1 MYLAFSFAIIIEM
14 AKKVL
19 IIGWDCAPPDWVFDK
34 WIDNLPTLKSLL
46 KKGVYGNL
54 RSSIPPITVP
64 AWQSMM
70 TSKDPGQLGV
80 YGFRNRKDYTYEG
93 QYFSN
98 GADILEPTAWD
109 ILGKNN
115 KKSILVGV
123 PQTYPPK
130 PINGHM
136 VTCFL
141 TPSIKSQYTYPNE
154 LRDEIE
160 KNIGEYIPDVK
171 HFRTE
176 DRDFILKQIYEATET
191 RFKTFRH
198 LLKAKEWDF
207 AMIVEMG
214 TDRIHHSF
222 WKFLDPAH
230 PKYEK
235 GNKYENVIPEY
246 YKYLDNQLA
255 ETLKLI
261 DLNETAV
268 MVVSDHG
275 AKAMIGGI
283 CINEWLIKEGLLT
296 LKEYPKAITPIEKLQ
311 IDWAKTKVWGS
322 GGYYARIFINVQGR
336 EPNGQIPQSEY
347 KKFRAEL
354 KEKIENI
361 KDEQGKKLATVAYIP
376 EETYKDVKRIPPDLI
391 VIFDDLRWRSV
402 GSIGFNSAYTYEND
416 TGPDDAN
423 HAWNGM
429 YLLYD
434 PKNNFNGKRNDN
446 NQLMDIAPTV
456 LDLFGVNIPNDMQGR
471 SMYMNLVEAGGV

>member
-1 MYLAFSFAIIIEM
+1 MS
-14 AKKVL
+14 KKVL
-19 IIGWDCAPPDWVFDK
+19 VIGWDCAPPDWVFDK
-34 WIDNLPTLKSLL
+34 WIDDLPTLKALL
-46 KKGVYGNL
+46 KNGIYGNL
-54 RSSIPPITVP
+54 TSTIPPITVP

-80 YGFRNRKDYTYEG
+80 YGFRNRKDYSYDG

-98 GADILEPTAWD
+98 GADILEEAVWD
-109 ILGKNN
+109 ILGKAN

-141 TPSIKSQYTYPNE
+141 TPSIKSEYTYPHE
-154 LRDEIE
+154 LRFEIE

-176 DRDFILKQIYEATET
+176 DRDFILKQIYEATER

-198 LLKAKEWDF
+198 LLKTKEWDF

-222 WKFLDPAH
+222 WKYLDPAH

-246 YKYLDNQLA
+246 YKYLDSELA
-255 ETLKLI
+255 ETLKLV

-275 AKAMIGGI
+275 AKAMVGGI

-296 LKEYPKAITPIEKLQ
+296 LKEYPKTFTPIEKLE
-311 IDWAKTKVWGS
+311 IDWSKTKVWGS

-336 EPNGQIPQSEY
+336 EQNGQIPADEY
-347 KKFRAEL
+347 KRFRQQL

-361 KDEQGKKLATVAYIP
+361 KDEQGRKLATVAYIP
-376 EETYKDVKRIPPDLI
+376 EEIYKDVKRIPPDLI
-391 VIFDDLRWRSV
+391 IIFDDLRWRSV
-402 GSIGFNSAYTYEND
+402 GSVGARHGMPLHSIYTYEND

-423 HAWNGM
+423 HAQQGM

-434 PKNNFNGKRNDN
+434 PKNKLNGKRDDN
-446 NQLMDIAPTV
+446 HHLMDIAPTV
-456 LDLFGVNIPNDMQGR
+456 LDLLGVNVPADMQGK
-471 SMYMNLVEAGGV
+471 SICGDLIKI

>member
-1 MYLAFSFAIIIEM
+1 M

-46 KKGVYGNL
+46 KKGTYGNL
-54 RSSIPPITVP
+54 RSTIPPITVP

-98 GADILEPTAWD
+98 GADILEPAVWD
-109 ILGKNN
+109 VLGKAG

-123 PQTYPPK
+123 PQTYPPRE
-130 PINGHM
+130 INGHM

-198 LLKAKEWDF
+198 LLKNKEWDF

-246 YKYLDNQLA
+246 YKYLDNELA
-255 ETLKLI
+255 QTLKLV
-261 DLNETAV
+261 DLNETSV

-275 AKAMIGGI
+275 AKSMIGGI
-283 CINEWLIKEGLLT
+283 CINEWLLKEGLLT
-296 LKEYPKAITPIEKLQ
+296 IKEYPDKPTALEKLQ
-311 IDWAKTKVWGS
+311 IDWSKTKVWGA
-322 GGYYARIFINVQGR
+322 GGYYARIFINVEGR
-336 EPNGQIPQSEY
+336 EPNGQIPKDEY
-347 KKFRAEL
+347 EKFKKGL

-361 KDEQGKKLATVAYIP
+361 KDENGNKLATVAYVPKDI
-376 EETYKDVKRIPPDLI
+376 YKDVKRIPPDLI
-391 VIFDDLRWRSV
+391 VIFDDLRWRSIGSV
-402 GSIGFNSAYTYEND
+402 GLKSVYTYEND

-423 HAWNGM
+423 HAQEGM
-429 YLLYD
+429 YLLYN
-434 PKNNFNGKRNDN
+434 PENNLNGKRDDKHH
-446 NQLMDIAPTV
+446 LMDIAPTV
-456 LDLFGVNIPNDMQGR
+456 LSLLDVNIPSDMQGK
-471 SMYMNLVEAGGV
+471 SICGGFVGAR

>member
-1 MYLAFSFAIIIEM
+1 M

-19 IIGWDCAPPDWVFDK
+19 IVGWDCASPDWVFDK
-34 WIDNLPTLKSLL
+34 WINNLPTLKLL
-46 KKGVYGNL
+46 FKKSVYGNL
-54 RSSIPPITVP
+54 TSTIPPITVP
-64 AWQSMM
+64 AWQCML

-80 YGFRNRKDYTYEG
+80 YGFRNRKDYSYDG

-98 GADILEPTAWD
+98 GADILEPAVWD
-109 ILGKNN
+109 ILGKIN

-123 PQTYPPK
+123 PQTYPPR

-154 LRDEIE
+154 LRYEIE
-160 KNIGEYIPDVK
+160 ENIGEYIPDVK
-171 HFRTE
+171 QFRTE
-176 DRDFILKQIYEATET
+176 DRDFILKQIYEATKT

-198 LLKAKEWDF
+198 LLKTKEWDF

-222 WKFLDPAH
+222 WKFLDPLH
-230 PKYEK
+230 PKYEI

-246 YKYLDNQLA
+246 YKYLDNELA
-255 ETLKLI
+255 ETLKLV
-261 DLNETAV
+261 DLNETAI

-296 LKEYPKAITPIEKLQ
+296 LKEYPKTFTPIEKLE
-311 IDWAKTKVWGS
+311 IDWSKTKVWGS

-347 KKFRAEL
+347 KELRAKL

-361 KDEQGKKLATVAYIP
+361 KDERGRKLATVAYIP
-376 EETYKDVKRIPPDLI
+376 EEIYKTTNRIPPDLI

-402 GSIGFNSAYTYEND
+402 GSVGINSIYTYEND
-416 TGPDDAN
+416 TGPDEAN
-423 HAWNGM
+423 HAQEGL
-429 YLLYD
+429 YLLFD
-434 PKNNFNGKRNDN
+434 PKNISSGRRDDKHH
-446 NQLMDIAPTV
+446 LMDIAPTV
-456 LDLFGVNIPNDMQGR
+456 LDLLGVKIPSDMLGK
-471 SMYMNLVEAGGV
+471 SICGLGVHV

>member
-1 MYLAFSFAIIIEM
+1 MS
-14 AKKVL
+14 KRVL

-34 WIDNLPTLKSLL
+34 WINELPTLKSLL

-54 RSSIPPITVP
+54 TSTIPPITVP

-80 YGFRNRKDYTYEG
+80 YGFRNRKDYSYDG

-98 GADILEPTAWD
+98 GADIVEPAVWD
-109 ILGKNN
+109 ILGKAG

-123 PQTYPPK
+123 PQTYPPRE
-130 PINGHM
+130 INGHM

-154 LRDEIE
+154 LRNEIE

-191 RFKTFRH
+191 RFKTFRY
-198 LLKAKEWDF
+198 LLQNKEWDF

-222 WKFLDPAH
+222 WKFLDPTH

-235 GNKYENVIPEY
+235 GNKYENVIPKY
-246 YKYLDNQLA
+246 YKYLDKELA
-255 ETLKLI
+255 QTLDAVGACPNKPLHN
-261 DLNETAV
+261 DVAV

-275 AKAMIGGI
+275 AKSMLGGI

-296 LKEYPKAITPIEKLQ
+296 LKEYPKTFTPIEKLE
-311 IDWAKTKVWGS
+311 IDWSKTKVWGA
-322 GGYYARIFINVQGR
+322 GGYYARIFMNVQGR
-336 EPNGQIPQSEY
+336 EPNGQIPASEY
-347 KKFRAEL
+347 KKFRLEL
-354 KEKIENI
+354 KQRIENI
-361 KDEQGKKLATVAYIP
+361 KDETGKKLLTVAHIP
-376 EETYKDVKRIPPDLI
+376 EEIYKEVKRIPPYLI

-402 GSIGFNSAYTYEND
+402 GSVGIKSVYTYEND

-423 HAWNGM
+423 HAQEGM
-429 YLLYD
+429 YLLSD
-434 PKNNFNGKRNDN
+434 AKGNLTGKRNDSPH
-446 NQLMDIAPTV
+446 LMDVAPTV
-456 LDLFGVNIPNDMQGR
+456 LDLLDVKIPEDMLGKSICDMGV
-471 SMYMNLVEAGGV
+471 LV

>member
-1 MYLAFSFAIIIEM
+1 M

-46 KKGVYGNL
+46 KKGLYGNL
-54 RSSIPPITVP
+54 TSTIPPITVP
-64 AWQSMM
+64 AWQCML

-80 YGFRNRKDYTYEG
+80 YGFRNRKDYSYDG

-98 GADILEPTAWD
+98 AQDILEPTVWD
-109 ILGKNN
+109 ILSKAD

-130 PINGHM
+130 PVNGHM

-154 LRDEIE
+154 LRHEIE

-191 RFKTFRH
+191 RFKTFRY
-198 LLKAKEWDF
+198 LLQNKEWDF
-207 AMIVEMG
+207 AMLVEMG

-222 WKFLDPAH
+222 WKFLDPNH

-246 YKYLDNQLA
+246 YKYLDNELA
-255 ETLKLI
+255 ETLKLV
-261 DLNETAV
+261 DLNETSV
-268 MVVSDHG
+268 LVVSDHG
-275 AKAMIGGI
+275 AKAMTGGI

-296 LKEYPKAITPIEKLQ
+296 LKEYPKTFTPIEKLE
-311 IDWAKTKVWGS
+311 IDWSKTKVWGS
-322 GGYYARIFINVQGR
+322 GGYYARIFLNVHGR

-347 KKFRAEL
+347 KQFRLEL
-354 KEKIENI
+354 KEKIESI
-361 KDEQGKKLATVAYIP
+361 KDEQGNKLFTVAHIP
-376 EETYKDVKRIPPDLI
+376 EDIYRDVKRVPPDLI
-391 VIFDDLRWRSV
+391 VIFDELRWRSV
-402 GSIGFNSAYTYEND
+402 GSVGNPGGNPVYTYEND

-423 HAWNGM
+423 HAQEGM
-429 YLLYD
+429 YLFYSPVLNL
-434 PKNNFNGKRNDN
+434 KGERDN
-446 NQLMDIAPTV
+446 NHHLMDVAPTV
-456 LDLFGVNIPNDMQGR
+456 LDLLNVKIPSDMRGKSMLDVVGVN
-471 SMYMNLVEAGGV
+471 V

>member
-1 MYLAFSFAIIIEM
+1 MT
-14 AKKVL
+14 KKVL

-46 KKGVYGNL
+46 KRSLYGNL
-54 RSSIPPITVP
+54 QSTIPPITVP
-64 AWQSMM
+64 AWQSML

-80 YGFRNRKDYTYEG
+80 YGFRNRKDYSYDG

-98 GADILEPTAWD
+98 GADILEPAVWD
-109 ILGKNN
+109 ILGRYG

-123 PQTYPPK
+123 PQTYPPRE
-130 PINGHM
+130 INGHM

-171 HFRTE
+171 HFRTD
-176 DRDFILKQIYEATET
+176 DRDFILKQIYEATKT

-198 LLKAKEWDF
+198 LLKNKEWDF
-207 AMIVEMG
+207 GMIVEMG

-222 WKFLDPAH
+222 WKFLDPKH
-230 PKYEK
+230 PKYEA

-246 YKYLDNQLA
+246 YKYLDNELA
-255 ETLKLI
+255 ETLEAAEACHGMPSH
-261 DLNETAV
+261 NETAV

-275 AKAMIGGI
+275 AKAMLGGI

-296 LKEYPKAITPIEKLQ
+296 LKEYPKVPTPIEKLQ
-311 IDWAKTKVWGS
+311 IDWAKTKVWGA
-322 GGYYARIFINVQGR
+322 GGYYARIFMNVKGR
-336 EPNGQIPQSEY
+336 EPNGQIPANEY
-347 KKFRAEL
+347 KKVRAEL

-361 KDEQGKKLATVAYIP
+361 KDEQGEKLATVAYIP

-391 VIFDDLRWRSV
+391 VIFDELRWRSV
-402 GSIGFNSAYTYEND
+402 GSVGINSIYTYEND

-423 HAWNGM
+423 HAQDGM
-429 YLLYD
+429 YMLYN
-434 PKNNFNGKRNDN
+434 PKHNFNGKRNDK
-446 NQLMDIAPTV
+446 QHLMDIAPTV
-456 LDLFGVNIPNDMQGR
+456 LDLLGIAIPKDMQGK
-471 SMYMNLVEAGGV
+471 SIVEMLHATSLRG

>member
-1 MYLAFSFAIIIEM
+1 MTKH
-14 AKKVL
+14 KKVL

-34 WIDNLPTLKSLL
+34 WTRNLPTLKSLL
-46 KKGVYGNL
+46 KKGIYGNL
-54 RSSIPPITVP
+54 KSTIPPITVP
-64 AWQSMM
+64 AWQSML

-80 YGFRNRKDYTYEG
+80 YGFRNRKDYSYDG

-98 GADILEPTAWD
+98 GADILEPAVWD
-109 ILGKNN
+109 IIGKTG

-123 PQTYPPK
+123 PQTYPPRE
-130 PINGHM
+130 INGQM

-141 TPSIKSQYTYPNE
+141 TPSIKSEYTYPHE
-154 LRDEIE
+154 LRFEIE
-160 KNIGEYIPDVK
+160 KEIGEYIPDVK

-176 DRDFILKQIYEATET
+176 DRDFILKQIYQATET

-198 LLKAKEWDF
+198 LLKTKEWDF

-246 YKYLDNQLA
+246 YKYLDNEMA
-255 ETLKLI
+255 ETLKLV

-283 CINEWLIKEGLLT
+283 CINEWLIKEGFLS
-296 LKEYPKAITPIEKLQ
+296 LKEYPKTFTPIEKLQ
-311 IDWAKTKVWGS
+311 IDWAKTKVWGA
-322 GGYYARIFINVQGR
+322 GGYYARIFMNVQGR
-336 EPNGQIPQSEY
+336 EPNGQIPANEY

-361 KDEQGKKLATVAYIP
+361 KAENGRKLATVAHIP
-376 EETYKDVKRIPPDLI
+376 EEIYKDVKRVPPDLI

-402 GSIGFNSAYTYEND
+402 GSVGARCGTPLHSVYTYKND

-423 HAWNGM
+423 HAQQGM
-429 YLLYD
+429 YLLFD
-434 PKNNFNGKRNDN
+434 PKNNLGGKRNDGCH
-446 NQLMDIAPTV
+446 LMDIAPTV
-456 LDLFGVNIPNDMQGR
+456 LDLLDVDIPNDMQGK
-471 SMYMNLVEAGGV
+471 SMLETRLIASVQQK

>member
-1 MYLAFSFAIIIEM
+1 MT
-14 AKKVL
+14 KKVL

-34 WIDNLPTLKSLL
+34 WINDLPTLKSLL
-46 KKGVYGNL
+46 KKGVFGNL
-54 RSSIPPITVP
+54 TSTIPPITVP
-64 AWQSMM
+64 AWQSML

-80 YGFRNRKDYTYEG
+80 YGFRNRKDYSYDG

-98 GADILEPTAWD
+98 GADILEPAVWD

-123 PQTYPPK
+123 PQTYPPR

-160 KNIGEYIPDVK
+160 KNIGEYVPDVK

-198 LLKAKEWDF
+198 LLKSKEWDF
-207 AMIVEMG
+207 AMLVEMG
-214 TDRIHHSF
+214 TDCIHHSF
-222 WKFLDPAH
+222 WKFLDPSH

-246 YKYLDNQLA
+246 YKYLDKELA
-255 ETLKLI
+255 ETLKLV
-261 DLNETAV
+261 DLNETSV

-275 AKAMIGGI
+275 AKAMLGGI

-296 LKEYPKAITPIEKLQ
+296 LKEYPKTFTPIEKLQ
-311 IDWAKTKVWGS
+311 IDWSKTKVWGS
-322 GGYYARIFINVQGR
+322 GGYYARIFMNVQGR
-336 EPNGQIPQSEY
+336 EPNGQIPKAEY
-347 KKFRAEL
+347 EKFRQEL

-361 KDEQGKKLATVAYIP
+361 KDESGKKLATVAHIP
-376 EETYKDVKRIPPDLI
+376 EKIYKEVKRIPPDLI

-402 GSIGFNSAYTYEND
+402 GSIGINSVYTYEND

-423 HAWNGM
+423 HAQQGM
-429 YLLYD
+429 YLLYN
-434 PKNNFNGKRNDN
+434 PQANFNGKRNDKHH
-446 NQLMDIAPTV
+446 LMDVAPTV
-456 LDLFGVNIPNDMQGR
+456 LDLFGVNIPNDMCGN
-471 SMYMNLVEAGGV
+471 SILGKDLVKCN

>member
-1 MYLAFSFAIIIEM
+1 MTK

-34 WIDNLPTLKSLL
+34 WIDQLPTLKSLL
-46 KKGVYGNL
+46 KKGTYGNL
-54 RSSIPPITVP
+54 RSTIPPITVP
-64 AWQSMM
+64 AWQSML

-80 YGFRNRKDYTYEG
+80 YGFRNRKDYSYDG

-98 GADILEPTAWD
+98 SADILEPTVWD
-109 ILGKNN
+109 ILGKAG

-123 PQTYPPK
+123 PQTYPPRE
-130 PINGHM
+130 INGHM

-198 LLKAKEWDF
+198 LLKTKEWDF

-222 WKFLDPAH
+222 WKFLDPSH

-235 GNKYENVIPEY
+235 GNKYESVIPEY
-246 YKYLDNQLA
+246 YKYLDRELA
-255 ETLKLI
+255 KTLELI
-261 DLNETAV
+261 NLDETAI

-275 AKAMIGGI
+275 AKAMLGGI

-296 LKEYPKAITPIEKLQ
+296 LKEYPKTFTPIEKLQ
-311 IDWAKTKVWGS
+311 IDWSKTKVWGS
-322 GGYYARIFINVQGR
+322 GGYYARIFMNVQGR
-336 EPNGQIPQSEY
+336 EPNGQIPANEY
-347 KKFRAEL
+347 KKFRSEL
-354 KEKIENI
+354 KGKIESI
-361 KDEQGKKLATVAYIP
+361 KDEQGRKLATAAYIP
-376 EETYKDVKRIPPDLI
+376 EEIYKDVKRIPPDLI

-402 GSIGFNSAYTYEND
+402 GSVGINSVYTYEND

-423 HAWNGM
+423 HAQEGM
-429 YLLYD
+429 YMLCD
-434 PKNNFNGKRNDN
+434 PKNNFSGKRDN
-446 NQLMDIAPTV
+446 NHHLMDIAPTV
-456 LDLFGVNIPNDMQGR
+456 LDLLGVNIPDDMLGSSILSR
-471 SMYMNLVEAGGV
+471 KLVTK

>member
-1 MYLAFSFAIIIEM
+1 LPEAIKM
-14 AKKVL
+14 TKKVL

-34 WIDNLPTLKSLL
+34 WIDNLPTLKTLL

-54 RSSIPPITVP
+54 KSTIPPITVP
-64 AWQSMM
+64 AWQCML

-80 YGFRNRKDYTYEG
+80 YGFRNRKDYSYDG

-98 GADILEPTAWD
+98 GADILEPTVWD

-130 PINGHM
+130 PINGQM

-160 KNIGEYIPDVK
+160 KNIGEYIPDVR

-176 DRDFILKQIYEATET
+176 DRDFILKQIYEATKI

-198 LLKAKEWDF
+198 LLKNKEWDF

-222 WKFLDPAH
+222 WQFLDPAH

-246 YKYLDNQLA
+246 YTYLDNELS

-268 MVVSDHG
+268 MIVSDHG
-275 AKAMIGGI
+275 AKAMLGGI

-296 LKEYPKAITPIEKLQ
+296 LKEYPKAFTPIEKLQ
-311 IDWAKTKVWGS
+311 IDWAKTKVWGA
-322 GGYYARIFINVQGR
+322 GGYYARIFLNVKGR
-336 EPNGQIPQSEY
+336 EPNGQIPVSEY

-361 KDEQGKKLATVAYIP
+361 KDEQGRKLTTVAYIP
-376 EETYKDVKRIPPDLI
+376 EETYKEVKRIPPDLI
-391 VIFDDLRWRSV
+391 VIFDELRWRSV
-402 GSIGFNSAYTYEND
+402 GSIGTNSAYTYEND

-423 HAWNGM
+423 HAQEGM
-429 YLLYD
+429 YMLYN
-434 PKNNFNGKRNDN
+434 PAHNLKGKRNDK
-446 NQLMDIAPTV
+446 QHLMDIAPTV
-456 LDLFGVNIPNDMQGR
+456 LDLLGVEIPKDMQGK
-471 SMYMNLVEAGGV
+471 SIVEMLHVTSLRG